1 MNKNIKFLKIG
12 VIAIA
17 ASFSMAFGAVS
28 EKCLKEI
35 SELPNTKK
43 NFKLETFPGDLASSV
58 IKVKGLCKS
67 KLTCPADNKKT
78 DVGLTAG
85 CVKQLPE
92 DPKGIQAVIEE
103 SGLEDVGKAKVRKK
117 LDLDVE
123 DEIEKE

>member
-1 MNKNIKFLKIG
+1 MNRNINFLKIG
-12 VIAIA
+12 VIVIA

-28 EKCLKEI
+28 EKCLKEV

-58 IKVKGLCKS
+58 IKVKALCKS
-67 KLTCPADNKKT
+67 KLTCPADKKMT
-78 DVGLTAG
+78 DVGLTTG

-92 DPKGIQAVIEE
+92 DPEGIQALIKD
-103 SGLEDVGKAKVRKK
+103 SGLEEAGKDKIRKK

-123 DEIEKE
+123 DEIEK